1 MIKNNVFDTIAGL
14 PVHPLIDHL
23 VVISLPTFAMLTI
36 ALVAFPKLR
45 KNYWLVNLAGLAV
58 SVVASFIAKQS
69 GEALA
74 LRVGYPTDHA
84 DLGENLVLIAAL
96 LFALTAV
103 WYFFISNT
111 DYAKKSI
118 TKISGIVTALVAVVA
133 IIATVLVGHSGAKAT
148 WENRLNPKTDTT
160 ASDTTNSAGSSE
172 ASSALTM
179 SEVAKRN
186 TVDNC
191 WAVVDGIV
199 YDLTGYATSHPGG
212 AVNIENLCGT
222 DAISGFN
229 NQHGGESKPTSV
241 LTGFE
246 IGALGAS
253 ATTSTQSKS
262 ATPKPT
268 ISAKT
273 ATSLTLAE
281 VAKRNTP
288 ADCWAVVSNTVYNLT
303 AYASA
308 HPGGAANITNLCGT
322 DATQAFSNQHGT
334 ATKPSNALAGFAIGS
349 VGATT
354 NALPLPVAVNKGGEE
369 GEEENEGDED

>member
-222 DAISGFN
+222 DATSGFN

>member
-1 MIKNNVFDTIAGL
+1 MIKNNIFDTITGL

-23 VVISLPTFAMLTI
+23 VVIALPTFSLLTI

-45 KNYWLVNLAGLAV
+45 KNYGLVNLAGLAV
-58 SVVASFIAKQS
+58 SVVASFIAKES
-69 GEALA
+69 GEALS

-84 DLGENLVLIAAL
+84 ELGENLVLIAAF

-103 WYFFISNT
+103 WYFFLSSA
-111 DYAKKSI
+111 DYAKKII
-118 TKISGIVTALVAVVA
+118 TKISGIITALVAVVA

-148 WENRLNPKTDTT
+148 WEKRLNPKTETT
-160 ASDTTNSAGSSE
+160 ISDTTSSAGSAES
-172 ASSALTM
+172 SSALTM

-191 WAVVDGIV
+191 WAVVDGMV

-212 AVNIENLCGT
+212 AINIENLCGT
-222 DAISGFN
+222 DATSGFK
-229 NQHGGESKPTSV
+229 NQHGGESKPNSV
-241 LTGFE
+241 LAGFE

-262 ATPKPT
+262 ATPKAT
-268 ISAKT
+268 TTAK
-273 ATSLTLAE
+273 ASTSLTLAE

-303 AYASA
+303 AYIAA

-322 DATQAFSNQHGT
+322 DATQAFSNQHST
-334 ATKPSNALAGFAIGS
+334 ATKPNNALAGFAIGAI
-349 VGATT
+349 GATA
-354 NALPLPVAVNKGGEE
+354 NASPLPVAVNKGGEE
-369 GEEENEGDED
+369 EENEGDED